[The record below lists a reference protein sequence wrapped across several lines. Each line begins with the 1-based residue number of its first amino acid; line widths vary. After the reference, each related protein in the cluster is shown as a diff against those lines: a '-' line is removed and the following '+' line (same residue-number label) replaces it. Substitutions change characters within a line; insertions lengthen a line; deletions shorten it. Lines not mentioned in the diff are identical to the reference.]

1 MSANGRLLTCL
12 FASRGL
18 DTCAPMRNSH
28 TDEEVRQLVANQWMR
43 RADRYSEQR
52 GEISA
57 TDNRS
62 KVEMSFI
69 GG

>member
-1 MSANGRLLTCL
+1 
-12 FASRGL
+12 
-18 DTCAPMRNSH
+18 MRNSH

-62 KVEMSFI
+62 KV
-69 GG
+69 